1 MDARIL
7 IVDDDPDI
15 HALLLASLKG
25 TGCRADCVAS
35 GGEALARLE
44 AGKYDLVLS
53 DVCMPGLDGLELLHR
68 IQQQCPSTPVVV
80 MTARNT
86 PETLIRSIREK
97 AFAYFSKPF
106 SPAAVVEMVT
116 RALEN
121 PAGHDD
127 IEVRSA
133 RPGWIALR
141 LRCKMETA
149 DRLVQFFRE
158 IQVGLDAEEQADIA
172 FAFRELLINAIEHG
186 GRLDP
191 EQRVEVAYI
200 RLSQAI
206 LYFVRDPGKGF
217 SLDNLKHAAVAN
229 PPNDPVGHVAV
240 RNQAGLRPGGFG
252 IFMTR
257 NIADELIYNEKGN
270 EVILVKY
277 LQTGASDERTVR
289 SAQP

>member
-15 HALLLASLKG
+15 HALVLATLRE
-25 TGCRADCVAS
+25 TGCRVDCVSS
-35 GGEALARLE
+35 GLEALSRLHSE
-44 AGKYDLVLS
+44 NYDLVLS

-68 IQQQCPSTPVVV
+68 IQQQCPSIPVVV

-86 PETLIRSIREK
+86 PENLIRSIREK

-106 SPAAVVEMVT
+106 SPGAIVDMVM
-116 RALEN
+116 RALES
-121 PAGHDD
+121 PAGADD
-127 IEVRSA
+127 IEILSA
-133 RPGWIALR
+133 RPGWIALK
-141 LRCKMETA
+141 LRCKIETA
-149 DRLVQFFRE
+149 DRLAQFFRE
-158 IQVGLDAEEQADIA
+158 IQIGLTVEEQNDIA
-172 FAFRELLINAIEHG
+172 FAFRELLINAVEHG

-191 EQRVEVAYI
+191 AQKVEVSYI

-217 SLDNLKHAAVAN
+217 SFSDMTHAAVAN
-229 PPNDPVGHVAV
+229 APGDPIGHVAA
-240 RNQAGLRPGGFG
+240 RAEAGLRPGGFG

-257 NIADELIYNEKGN
+257 NIADELIYNESGN

-277 LQTGASDERTVR
+277 TRTR
-289 SAQP
+289 QEG